1 MTIQPLTLLT
11 LTGLAALPVS
21 IVYMVTA
28 DHRTFTH
35 GTIASNNV
43 AQRFRLFEQRAKDS
57 APRDEEPQAVQRARE
72 MRRRREVIRERVA
85 MELM

>member
-1 MTIQPLTLLT
+1 MSIQPLTLLT

-28 DHRTFTH
+28 DYRTFTH

-57 APRDEEPQAVQRARE
+57 MPKDDEAQKARE
-72 MRRRREVIRERVA
+72 MRRRREVIRERMA